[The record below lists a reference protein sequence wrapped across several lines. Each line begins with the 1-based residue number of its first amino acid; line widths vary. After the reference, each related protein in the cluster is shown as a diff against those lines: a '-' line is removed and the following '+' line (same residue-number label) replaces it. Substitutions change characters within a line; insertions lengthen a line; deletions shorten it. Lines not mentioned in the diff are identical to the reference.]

1 MDSYISLNV
10 QYSAEVKNDFE
21 NNQYKFLN
29 CSMFGKTIQNNRK
42 QGDIRL
48 VTNER
53 TRNRVAFSVIFEES
67 NYMLDFL

>member
-53 TRNRVAFSVIFEES
+53 TRNRVAFSVIFEGS
-67 NYMLDFL
+67 NYILDFL